1 MREDYES
8 VKRREEEVCH
18 KINKLRA
25 REKQLD
31 KENEELSKREQIAL
45 KLKEKLR
52 KTLQMTEQNRYLLNR
67 QIK

>member
-52 KTLQMTEQNRYLLNR
+52 KTL
-67 QIK
+67 